1 MPDIDTSIWQK
12 YRDQGVLVFGLHNGE
27 DPDRLADFR
36 EQTGIDFPMLFDSER
51 TLSGFAFPPG
61 VGYPYPKD
69 IVVGKDLTV
78 RSIKASFN
86 VTEMDALVQQL
97 LAE

>member
-1 MPDIDTSIWQK
+1 MIGIYGNERSDLLT
-12 YRDQGVLVFGLHNGE
+12 
-27 DPDRLADFR
+27 AFR
-36 EQTGIDFPMLFDSER
+36 EQTGVDFPMLKDR
-51 TLSGFAFPPG
+51 GTLNDFAFPPG

-69 IVVGKDLTV
+69 VVIGKDLTI

-86 VTEMDALVQQL
+86 VEEMDALVQQL

>member
-1 MPDIDTSIWQK
+1 M
-12 YRDQGVLVFGLHNGE
+12 FGIHRGE
-27 DPDRLADFR
+27 EAERLADFR
-36 EQTGIDFPMLFDSER
+36 EQTGVDFPMVFDSEG
-51 TLSGFAFPPG
+51 TLSDFAFPPG

-78 RSIKASFN
+78 RSIRASFN
-86 VTEMDALVQQL
+86 VSEMDALVQQL